1 MNIETIPVGFLQTN
15 CYIVDDGK
23 YAAVIDP
30 GDDAKKLLD
39 YIEKKGLI
47 CERILLT
54 HGHYDHIG
62 AVFALKQKTGA
73 KVLINEKDKISLRF
87 EPDETVSDGDVIKAG
102 QLEFACME
110 TPGHSEG
117 SVCYICGDCLFSG
130 DTLFLESVGRTDLP
144 GGDFETL
151 RHSLE
156 KINALPEEDMRVFP
170 GHAAPTTLAHERR
183 CNMFMRIV

>member
-1 MNIETIPVGFLQTN
+1 
-15 CYIVDDGK
+15 
-23 YAAVIDP
+23 
-30 GDDAKKLLD
+30 
-39 YIEKKGLI
+39 
-47 CERILLT
+47 ERILLT

-130 DTLFLESVGRTDLP
+130 DTLFLESVGRTD
-144 GGDFETL
+144 
-151 RHSLE
+151 
-156 KINALPEEDMRVFP
+156 
-170 GHAAPTTLAHERR
+170 
-183 CNMFMRIV
+183 